1 MECES
6 TIRVSKESSKE
17 EDDLLRRSNM
27 KVKRKA
33 DEGENPLEMEEALE
47 MFSRGQSVGE
57 ENRFSTP

>member
-1 MECES
+1 
-6 TIRVSKESSKE
+6 
-17 EDDLLRRSNM
+17 M

-57 ENRFSTP
+57 ENRFSTPWRKVGTWLD